1 LRLLLFSELYPKAS
15 NESAG
20 TFITQRLVV
29 LRNTGVDY
37 KCVVLEFRDT
47 LWLKI
52 ARKVLRN
59 RESYSGRPVS
69 IDQKAVY
76 PYSLYEYHCLKKG
89 VSDLTFKHVWE
100 KRLLKFLK
108 SIIEEKPDLIHAHWV
123 YPNGFLA
130 VKLGEI
136 LHIPV
141 VVTAH
146 GSDIHTNPYKNKRIL
161 NQTIY
166 SLENAD
172 KVIFV
177 SEALKRSAISFGY
190 SGSNSVI
197 VPNGIDLNAFGV
209 SQELILKRNA
219 NTEEKREYVV
229 GFVGSL
235 LPVKRA
241 DKLPVIFK
249 KIADSVDARF
259 IIVGDGPLREK
270 IQRECSI
277 LGINVQFAG
286 QAQPKEVVFF
296 IRQMDALVLPSRKE
310 GFGCVIIEAQA
321 CGVPVVGSDQGG
333 IPEAVGDGGVI
344 VSDGKDFEERFAA
357 ETVRILHSSF
367 DPERLRTRALEYS
380 WDNIVH
386 KEILVYEEC
395 LSKK

>member
-1 LRLLLFSELYPKAS
+1 LNLGGEKLRLLLFSELYPKAS
-15 NESAG
+15 NEAAG

-146 GSDIHTNPYKNKRIL
+146 GSDIHTNPHKNKRIL
-161 NQTIY
+161 NQTIF
-166 SLENAD
+166 SLE
-172 KVIFV
+172 
-177 SEALKRSAISFGY
+177 
-190 SGSNSVI
+190 
-197 VPNGIDLNAFGV
+197 
-209 SQELILKRNA
+209 
-219 NTEEKREYVV
+219 
-229 GFVGSL
+229 
-235 LPVKRA
+235 
-241 DKLPVIFK
+241 
-249 KIADSVDARF
+249 
-259 IIVGDGPLREK
+259 
-270 IQRECSI
+270 
-277 LGINVQFAG
+277 
-286 QAQPKEVVFF
+286 
-296 IRQMDALVLPSRKE
+296 M
-310 GFGCVIIEAQA
+310 
-321 CGVPVVGSDQGG
+321 
-333 IPEAVGDGGVI
+333 
-344 VSDGKDFEERFAA
+344 
-357 ETVRILHSSF
+357 RI
-367 DPERLRTRALEYS
+367 
-380 WDNIVH
+380 
-386 KEILVYEEC
+386 K
-395 LSKK
+395 